1 MPALSMELLLLGV
14 LSLRVP
20 FALSAMTPTQTSPA
34 CTPAAM
40 TAGPVAPCT
49 VTRMP
54 LQAPLPPWYAGI
66 DTITVLHPGDQAA
79 NQQAVDRIYSQQQY
93 AQFGPGR
100 HAFLLTAGV
109 YENLNI
115 TVGYYTSV
123 LGVGNGATGTGGDVQ
138 VARVESFDGPNG
150 GATCIFWKSAEGMAV
165 LAASN
170 TWAASQASPLRRM
183 HYAGDLWLSEQGT
196 CRASS
201 AHAGYLRAPSTIPSV
216 NVLLSSTQI

>member
-1 MPALSMELLLLGV
+1 MEPLLLSV
-14 LSLRVP
+14 LS
-20 FALSAMTPTQTSPA
+20 LSAMT
-34 CTPAAM
+34 
-40 TAGPVAPCT
+40 
-49 VTRMP
+49 
-54 LQAPLPPWYAGI
+54 PWYAGI